1 MSLLDLFQPKW
12 KHRDAAIREQA
23 VLALKRQDVLETVID
38 NDSNEQVRLAA
49 ISKITDESTLA
60 RFAVRDDAIALAAM
74 KRLTDRKLI
83 AYVGLRSDSRD
94 VRELAVDILDDGVV
108 LHRIANSDT
117 NPRVR
122 LKARKKHT
130 GRDATRDVIQS
141 ELSRLQPTA
150 TKLEKTP
157 ELCGTLDEVSRALVT
172 DSRFQITGSL
182 EANLPGQ
189 ASIRELDRG
198 TTGTRPEDPGSRSSA
213 PAARFLALKRIEGQ
227 SMEDEAVTR
236 AFYEIEVWRTD
247 ENTFHSY
254 TEEKHLDM
262 VINPVMW
269 SSVSNGVTPSSA
281 FSKVVSGI
289 TAVSKE

>member
-1 MSLLDLFQPKW
+1 MSLFDWFQPKW

-23 VLALKRQDVLETVID
+23 VLGLKRQDVLETIVD
-38 NDSNEQVRLAA
+38 GDSSEQVRLAA
-49 ISKITDESTLA
+49 ISRISDERMLA
-60 RFAVRDDAIALAAM
+60 RFACRNDAIAVAAM

-83 AYVGLRSDSRD
+83 ADVGLRSDSGE
-94 VRELAVDILDDGVV
+94 VRELAVDILDDRVV

-122 LKARKKHT
+122 LKARKKHV

-141 ELSRLQPTA
+141 ELSRLQPTP
-150 TKLEKTP
+150 TKLEKAP

-189 ASIRELDRG
+189 ASIRELDQG
-198 TTGTRPEDPGSRSSA
+198 ATVIRPDHSNVRPMA
-213 PAARFLALKRIEGQ
+213 PAARFLALKRTEGQ
-227 SMEDEAVTR
+227 GAEDEAVTR
-236 AFYEIEVWRTD
+236 AFYEIAVWRTD
-247 ENTFHSY
+247 ANTFHGY

-262 VINPVMW
+262 VLNPVMW
-269 SSVSNGVTPSSA
+269 SAVSNGATRDSA
-281 FSKVVSGI
+281 GGTSAIPK
-289 TAVSKE
+289 A